1 MMLKYVRLA
10 ANEEE
15 KGKKSS
21 RVGEHLEW
29 FLFYEKEK
37 GHIPP
42 SEKK

>member
-1 MMLKYVRLA
+1 MER
-10 ANEEE
+10 
-15 KGKKSS
+15 KKERS
-21 RVGEHLEW
+21 VGEHLGW